1 MSNAP
6 TTSAGLPA
14 ELTSMATGL
23 AASVNTA
30 GEGASGYDLY
40 AKMGRD
46 GVFVYGA
53 DNTEFEPG
61 ARWALN
67 PLGIYHGLVAWG
79 DKSHGT
85 EGQNLGE
92 VLVPASQP
100 MPQEADQQE
109 VKGAWSKLIALQLRC
124 VSGEDEG
131 TQVLFKS
138 NSYGGRKA
146 YAALVAAVVARI
158 TAGEEAI
165 VPILDVTSD
174 SYQHASY
181 GKIYNPVFTV
191 VEWTTMDGAA
201 APAAVEDKAETE
213 PEPEPE
219 PEAPKRRRRRAAA

>member
-1 MSNAP
+1 MSNVA

-23 AASVNTA
+23 AASINQA
-30 GEGASGYDLY
+30 GEGSTGNDLY
-40 AKMGRD
+40 AKMGKD
-46 GVFVYGA
+46 GIFVYGA
-53 DNTEFEPG
+53 DNTEFEEDS
-61 ARWALN
+61 RWALN
-67 PLGIYHGLVAWG
+67 PLGIYHGFVAWG

-100 MPQEADQQE
+100 MPVESDLPE
-109 VKGAWSKLIALQLRC
+109 VKGSWSKAVALQMRC
-124 VSGEDEG
+124 VNGEDEG
-131 TQVLFKS
+131 VQVLWKS

-146 YAALVAAVVARI
+146 YAALLGSVVTRI
-158 TAGEEAI
+158 NAGEAAI
-165 VPILDVTSD
+165 VPILECASD

-181 GKIYNPVFTV
+181 GKIYTPEFNIQ
-191 VEWTTMDGAA
+191 EWVTMDAQPEA
-201 APAAVEDKAETE
+201 EKVEAKEPE

>member
-1 MSNAP
+1 MSNVA

-23 AASVNTA
+23 AASINTA
-30 GEGASGYDLY
+30 GEGSTGNDLY
-40 AKMGRD
+40 AKMGKD

-61 ARWALN
+61 AHWALN
-67 PLGIYHGLVAWG
+67 PLGIYHGFVAWG

-100 MPQEADQQE
+100 MPAESDLPE
-109 VKGAWSKLIALQLRC
+109 VKGSWTKAVALQLRC

-131 TQVLFKS
+131 VQVLWKS

-146 YAALVAAVVARI
+146 YAALLGAVVARI
-158 TAGEEAI
+158 TANEEAI
-165 VPILDVTSD
+165 VPIVECKSD

-181 GKIYNPVFTV
+181 GKIYNPEFEIQ
-191 VEWTTMDGAA
+191 EWVTMDAKPEAA
-201 APAAVEDKAETE
+201 KVEAKE
-213 PEPEPE
+213 PEKEEEPE

>member
-165 VPILDVTSD
+165 VPILDV
-174 SYQHASY
+174 
-181 GKIYNPVFTV
+181 NVTV
-191 VEWTTMDGAA
+191 TPKDNEIKGAQGREGEFFLLA
-201 APAAVEDKAETE
+201 GEAE
-213 PEPEPE
+213 
-219 PEAPKRRRRRAAA
+219 KRRLRRWRSLSLERSRWINP